1 MFGADILFGATKA
14 LSSKLPPSIL
24 QIVKGHL
31 YPESIP
37 EGEAAPQFHLEDQ
50 HGTTHVLEQEWT
62 LIAFYPGDDTP
73 GCSAQLADVE
83 AHREEFAKYGC
94 KVIGINSA
102 DATSHAAFAKRLGLG
117 FPLLVDTGNA
127 VGLQYRAVTEVAG
140 VVIPIRTIFLI
151 NPAHKIRLANRGSP
165 SLKAILRSIHALQ
178 TASRT
183 GM

>member
-1 MFGADILFGATKA
+1 MFGVDILFGATKA

-24 QIVKGHL
+24 QIVKGHV

-73 GCSAQLADVE
+73 GCSEQLADVE

-102 DATSHAAFAKRLGLG
+102 DASSHAAFAKRLGLG

-127 VGLQYRAVTEVAG
+127 VGKQYRAVTEVAG
-140 VVIPIRTIFLI
+140 VTIPIRTIFLI